1 MLAHIYDQGGRALLH
16 LNPHTLLI
24 SGISITCVYN
34 VATAHTHN
42 TMNTII
48 IHRSIPRPY
57 TSRDK
62 YMETL
67 YEAVDV
73 LLMPIWSLGEKPTP
87 WWVGKGE
94 SSPKLETI
102 PEVVVDTVADVDED
116 TTDVEDDDVTVVDP
130 EEDNDDSREFILE
143 EIDVDEQFDWAER
156 LVLDED
162 LDDEDEDDW
171 VIETYANGWCSV
183 VYKEEEDDRSVEE
196 HDHRSVYSQDNFV
209 KLDSEP
215 EPPTRLTGEILAKV
229 VKFMT
234 KSAHMARA
242 RRTRRAW

>member
-1 MLAHIYDQGGRALLH
+1 
-16 LNPHTLLI
+16 
-24 SGISITCVYN
+24 
-34 VATAHTHN
+34 
-42 TMNTII
+42 MNTII

-73 LLMPIWSLGEKPTP
+73 LLMPIWSLGEKPRP
-87 WWVGKGE
+87 WWLGEGE
-94 SSPKLETI
+94 SSQKLETI
-102 PEVVVDTVADVDED
+102 LEVVVDTVADVDGD

-130 EEDNDDSREFILE
+130 KEDNDDDSREFILE

-156 LVLDED
+156 LVLEED
-162 LDDEDEDDW
+162 LESDD
-171 VIETYANGWCSV
+171 
-183 VYKEEEDDRSVEE
+183 EEDDRSIYSQDSFV
-196 HDHRSVYSQDNFV
+196 DSQDNFV
-209 KLDSEP
+209 KCDPEDSEP
-215 EPPTRLTGEILAKV
+215 QPPTRLTGEILAKV

-242 RRTRRAW
+242 RRTRRAL